1 MENITPQ
8 ILAMYIGQQVKTP
21 SGIGELHEIN
31 NDGGCTVVFSR
42 PGSGYDGHF
51 FEDDVKPILR
61 PLSDM
66 TIEEKNDPVWTKTV
80 DFRIVDAPTLIRYC
94 APQFAYLLSRG
105 FDLFNLIPAG
115 LAVDKTKM

>member
-8 ILAMYIGQQVKTP
+8 ILAMYIGQQVQTP

-66 TIEEKNDPVWTKTV
+66 TESEWAELEEITWRAPSHVILGEPRCVHAHTLARAIEM
-80 DFRIVDAPTLIRYC
+80 
-94 APQFAYLLSRG
+94 G
-105 FDLFNLIPAG
+105 FDVFNLIPAG
-115 LAVDKTKM
+115 LAIDKTKL